1 MHARMLPATRRPN
14 RSSSC
19 RRFADRRAARLTTLG
34 PRRWLARAQQKS
46 WRATARRHRRAT
58 ARRHRRATARQ
69 PRGADDVS
77 GETAAVR
84 SIPASQL
91 ARRERILEAA
101 MELATEGGYDAVQM
115 REVAERADVALGTLY
130 RYFPSKVHL
139 LVAAMGRTFQSL
151 QESARV
157 DGGDGTPQ
165 ERVYRVVA
173 AVTRYLARHRRLSG
187 AMIRALMSADTDAA
201 REVEEVGEML
211 VNIIASAHHDPES
224 APPTPAEREHDAL
237 VAHIIGKV
245 WLTDVVTLLSGR
257 MTVSQVL
264 EDLERT
270 IQLVMPE

>member
-1 MHARMLPATRRPN
+1 MRARTWRATRHPN
-14 RSSSC
+14 PSWSC
-19 RRFADRRAARLTTLG
+19 RRFAGRPAARLTTLG
-34 PRRWLARAQQKS
+34 LRRSLGRARLQQ
-46 WRATARRHRRAT
+46 
-58 ARRHRRATARQ
+58 
-69 PRGADDVS
+69 RGADGVS

-84 SIPASQL
+84 SVPASQL

-101 MELATEGGYDAVQM
+101 MELAAAGGYDAVQM

-139 LVAAMGRTFQSL
+139 LVAAMGGTFRTL
-151 QESARV
+151 QESVRV
-157 DGGDGTPQ
+157 DGTDGTPQ

-187 AMIRALMSADTDAA
+187 AMIRALMSADAEAA
-201 REVEEVGEML
+201 REVEEGGEML
-211 VNIIASAHHDPES
+211 VGIIASANHDPEAEAPTS
-224 APPTPAEREHDAL
+224 ADSEHDAL

-270 IQLVMPE
+270 IRLVMPE